1 MQCSAS
7 TRHEYQTRLV
17 KGHFTD
23 GENGIEVAHLDCPE
37 SRVASIA
44 NWVDSLLLGTQALLN
59 KAAPAYSNIIQA
71 VIGDSF
77 RVVYVSAIQN
87 TLRLQLFSKHPEI
100 RLLKLPPFGS
110 HDQHI

>member
-7 TRHEYQTRLV
+7 TRREYQTRLV

-37 SRVASIA
+37 SWVASIA
-44 NWVDSLLLGTQALLN
+44 NWADSLLLGTQALLN

-77 RVVYVSAIQN
+77 GVVYVSSIKN
-87 TLRLQLFSKHPEI
+87 TLHLQLFSKCPKI
-100 RLLKLPPFGS
+100 RLLKLPPFGG
-110 HDQHI
+110 HNQHI

>member
-7 TRHEYQTRLV
+7 TRYEYQTRLV
-17 KGHFTD
+17 KGYFTD

-37 SRVASIA
+37 SWVASIA

-71 VIGDSF
+71 VISDSL
-77 RVVYVSAIQN
+77 RIVYVSSIKN
-87 TLRLQLFSKHPEI
+87 TLRLQLFSKCPKI
-100 RLLKLPPFGS
+100 RLLKLSPFGG